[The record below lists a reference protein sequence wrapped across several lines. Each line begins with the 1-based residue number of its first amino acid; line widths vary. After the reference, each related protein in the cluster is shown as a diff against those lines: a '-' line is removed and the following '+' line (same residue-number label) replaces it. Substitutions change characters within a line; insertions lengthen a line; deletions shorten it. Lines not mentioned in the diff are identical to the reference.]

1 MIGVGLDFGTSNS
14 AAAWFDGSQV
24 HMVPLEPP
32 YDIMPTATHLNREL
46 KTRTGREAVNQY
58 IEENRD
64 RMVELTPEVI
74 AKSQILV
81 EERDTSDAT
90 SEHEVSTSN
99 VYGKAVIDRGM
110 QGRLFQGVKRLLGNP
125 SIKRLMVF
133 DHPFR
138 LVALITPVLV
148 HIRQALLK
156 VVPETTFDVHFG
168 HPVQFEG
175 HGDFKNDLGL
185 SRLTEAS
192 QYAGY
197 QKISFYPEPVAA
209 TLSYLNDAGK
219 LQSDSIDAGTVLT
232 VDFGG
237 GTLDLSV
244 IRYDGLR
251 FDVLATAGR
260 AIGGDHID
268 QLIFRELL
276 FPLLGQG
283 EIWTRTRDG
292 QVISNQFPFDEFA
305 DKLLNWAVT
314 YTLNQ
319 NHYRSKI
326 ADCIKQGGAAAEKF
340 QRLDDLISHNQSYR
354 VFQAI
359 KEAKAKLSE
368 DPVTMLDIPE
378 LDISV
383 EFTRARF
390 EQMMAGVLAELSDVT
405 DQVLASA
412 GLDATQIDV
421 VMRTGGS
428 SLIASVREQLET
440 RFPGKV
446 TEHDPFTSVAV
457 GLAIASYHDYQ
468 FELAHG

>member
-1 MIGVGLDFGTSNS
+1 MLGVGLDFGTSNS
-14 AAAWFDGSQV
+14 AAAWFDGTSV
-24 HMVPLEPP
+24 HMVALEPP

-46 KTRTGREAVNQY
+46 KTRTGRAAVSQY

-81 EERDTSDAT
+81 EEGNSQDST
-90 SEHEVSTSN
+90 SEHEVATSN

-148 HIRQALLK
+148 HIRKALNLA
-156 VVPETTFDVHFG
+156 VPESEFDVHFG

-175 HGDFKNDLGL
+175 HDDFKNDLGL
-185 SRLTEAS
+185 ARLTEAS

-209 TLSYLNDAGK
+209 TLSYLNDDGK
-219 LQSDSIDAGTVLT
+219 LKANSSETGTVLT

-237 GTLDLSV
+237 GTLDLSI
-244 IRYDGLR
+244 IRYHGLD
-251 FDVLATAGR
+251 FEVLSTGGR

-268 QLIFRELL
+268 QMIFREFL
-276 FPLLGQG
+276 FPLLGKG
-283 EIWTRTRDG
+283 ELWTRTRDG
-292 QVISNQFPFDEFA
+292 QVVENLFPFDEFE

-319 NHYRSKI
+319 NHYRSKL
-326 ADCIKQGGAAAEKF
+326 ADCIKQGGEAAEKF
-340 QRLDDLISHNQSYR
+340 QRLDDLICHNQSYR

-368 DPVTMLDIPE
+368 VENTTLDIPE

-383 EFTRARF
+383 PFTRTRF
-390 EQMMAGVLAELSDVT
+390 NSMMSGVLVELETVT
-405 DQVLASA
+405 NEVLRDAK
-412 GLDATQIDV
+412 LDRKDIDV

-428 SLIASVREQLET
+428 SLIAVVRDQLES
-440 RFPGKV
+440 RFPAKV

-457 GLAIASYHDYQ
+457 GLAIASYYDFQ
-468 FELAHG
+468 FHAESA

>member
-1 MIGVGLDFGTSNS
+1 M
-14 AAAWFDGSQV
+14 
-24 HMVPLEPP
+24 
-32 YDIMPTATHLNREL
+32 
-46 KTRTGREAVNQY
+46 NQY

-74 AKSQILV
+74 AKSQILT
-81 EERDTSDAT
+81 EEASPHDST
-90 SEHEVSTSN
+90 SEHEVTTN
-99 VYGKAVIDRGM
+99 DVYGKAVIDRGM

-156 VVPETTFDVHFG
+156 AVPEPVFDVHFG

-192 QYAGY
+192 EYAGY
-197 QKISFYPEPVAA
+197 QRISFYPEPVAA
-209 TLSYLNDAGK
+209 TLSYLHEEGGVPK
-219 LQSDSIDAGTVLT
+219 GVVLT
-232 VDFGG
+232 VDYGG

-244 IRYDGLR
+244 VRFEGLA
-251 FDVLATAGR
+251 FDVLSTAGR
-260 AIGGDHID
+260 PIGGDHID
-268 QLIFRELL
+268 QMIFRELL
-276 FPLLGQG
+276 FPLLGKG
-283 EIWTRTRDG
+283 EIWSRTRDG
-292 QVISNQFPFDEFA
+292 RLIENLFPFDEFE

-326 ADCIKQGGAAAEKF
+326 TDCIKQGGAAAEKF
-340 QRLDDLISHNQSYR
+340 TRLDDLIRHNQSYR

-359 KEAKAKLSE
+359 KKAKADLSE
-368 DPVTMLDIPE
+368 QETTTLDIPE

-383 EFTRARF
+383 SFSRSQF
-390 EQMMAGVLAELSDVT
+390 EAMLATTLVQLTGVT
-405 DQVLASA
+405 DEVLASA
-412 GLDATQIDV
+412 GLSDGDIDV
-421 VMRTGGS
+421 VIRTGGS
-428 SLIASVREQLET
+428 SLITAVRGQLEG

-446 TEHDPFTSVAV
+446 TEHDPFTSVAA
-457 GLAIASYHDYQ
+457 GLAIASFHNYQ
-468 FELAHG
+468 FELLHQA